1 MVWIRPNNPVIP
13 LARVGA
19 RVACRGNVAKEGAL
33 GASRRGVV
41 QVKKRTVPSG
51 GSSGEGPKHIA
62 AVESNVFAKLPQL
75 VAHCAVTQYDDG
87 SPRKPGWFTVKT
99 MGSAW
104 VVQVKEPDTALS
116 MQCTAQSLDDA
127 LCLADLLLG
136 SDDAPWEPDAFLRR
150 QDAPKK
156 KGG

>member
-1 MVWIRPNNPVIP
+1 M
-13 LARVGA
+13 
-19 RVACRGNVAKEGAL
+19 
-33 GASRRGVV
+33 
-41 QVKKRTVPSG
+41 KKRTVPSG

-62 AVESNVFAKLPQL
+62 GVESRVFDKLHQL
-75 VAHCAVTQYDDG
+75 VSHCAVTQYDDG
-87 SPRKPGWFTVKT
+87 TPRKPGWFTVKT

-127 LCLADLLLG
+127 LSLADLLLG

-150 QDAPKK
+150 QDGPRK
-156 KGG
+156 KGS